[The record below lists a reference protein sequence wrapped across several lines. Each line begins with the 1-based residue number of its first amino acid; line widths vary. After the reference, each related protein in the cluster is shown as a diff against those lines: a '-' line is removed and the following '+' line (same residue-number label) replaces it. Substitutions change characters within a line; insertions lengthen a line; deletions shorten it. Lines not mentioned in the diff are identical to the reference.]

1 MICSRNSLAPTDKS
15 VLMYFANCVLSVVSV
30 LFVIV
35 FSTPS
40 ESAVAFRC
48 KRRAVGAEWA
58 TVFIFALVVIAALYF
73 IIGSLYVVTNR
84 EIKRFDVSRRFDNRS
99 PAAMWIC

>member
-1 MICSRNSLAPTDKS
+1 VSVLRLRDAVTPADKS

-40 ESAVAFRC
+40 ESAVAFRW
-48 KRRAVGAEWA
+48 KRRVGGAE
-58 TVFIFALVVIAALYF
+58 
-73 IIGSLYVVTNR
+73 
-84 EIKRFDVSRRFDNRS
+84 
-99 PAAMWIC
+99 